1 MKRCA
6 QFLFLTSS
14 MVAWIGCSTIGD
26 QPQAASRTDADV
38 ERTINNR
45 IRQNPALAEAKVDV
59 DADMDKRTVTVSG
72 TVKSQTERT
81 QVVQIVRNAEPS
93 FTLNDKIDVMP
104 GEVPFAEYTDEMAR
118 TTRERAQKSGEKLGE
133 SLEDA
138 WLHTKVTARL
148 TMNGTTPARKIN
160 VDVVNNVVTLRG
172 DVDSA
177 TAKREAERIA
187 SETDGVRKVINLL
200 KVQP

>member
-1 MKRCA
+1 MKRFA

>member
-1 MKRCA
+1 MKRFA

-138 WLHTKVTARL
+138 WLHTKVTAKL

-200 KVQP
+200 KVQA